1 MKPDTLLFNSLSHLT
16 LFHLHNFHVKQMFF
30 PLILQILQMRK
41 QILREATW
49 LAQDHT
55 LHKFQSTTHFYSES
69 RLLRQEALGVHW
81 KVSELVNS
89 VPYKCMAGT
98 ERSLEHQSCL
108 RVTVYLQF
116 KSEHHFHS
124 PHSSACGA
132 VGEGQ
137 GRHIL
142 VSSFWDALWASLL
155 TCYKNVALPT
165 PTRCSWFS
173 LEPLVSLI
181 LSCLS

>member
-1 MKPDTLLFNSLSHLT
+1 
-16 LFHLHNFHVKQMFF
+16 
-30 PLILQILQMRK
+30 MRK
-41 QILREATW
+41 QSLREVTW

-55 LHKFQSTTHFYSES
+55 LHKLQSTTHFHSES

-81 KVSELVNS
+81 EVSELVNS
-89 VPYKCMAGT
+89 VPYNCMTGT
-98 ERSLEHQSCL
+98 ERSLEHHVLPQSY
-108 RVTVYLQF
+108 RVYLHF

-124 PHSSACGA
+124 PHLSDCGA

-137 GRHIL
+137 GRHTW
-142 VSSFWDALWASLL
+142 VSSFWGALWASLL

-181 LSCLS
+181 FSCLS